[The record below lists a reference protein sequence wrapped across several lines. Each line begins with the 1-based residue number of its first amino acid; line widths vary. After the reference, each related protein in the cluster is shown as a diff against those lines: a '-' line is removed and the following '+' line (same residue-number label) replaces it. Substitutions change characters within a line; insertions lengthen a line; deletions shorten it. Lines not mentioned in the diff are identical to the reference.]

1 MLHSMNLTKPCWGHK
16 GDGKMLTDLE
26 VIQMVDEALE
36 SIWKNEIKAD
46 YESGWLLKE
55 DTLKNAMYFHLRNRL
70 GKLFDENDIRIFTE
84 FTDCKF
90 KRSGYRPDMVIA
102 KVDVDSNANYWGD
115 AVTECL
121 AVIELKYKTGFTA
134 SEEIYADYDK
144 LQYYVETLGVGSKL
158 YMATIWEYE
167 DDESAWAEEDSS
179 WIKGRVT
186 ELNASYKRNADNEL
200 QFYVVRH

>member
-1 MLHSMNLTKPCWGHK
+1 
-16 GDGKMLTDLE
+16 MLTDLE
-26 VIQMVDEALE
+26 VIQMLDEALE
-36 SIWKNEIKAD
+36 SIWENEIKAD
-46 YESGWLLKE
+46 YEGGWLLKE

-84 FTDCKF
+84 FTDYKF
-90 KRSGYRPDMVIA
+90 KHSGYRPDMVIA
-102 KVDVDSNANYWGD
+102 KVNLDSNASYWGD

-144 LQYYVETLGVGSKL
+144 LQYYVEKLGVGSKL

-179 WIKGRVT
+179 WINGRVT
-186 ELNASYKRNADNEL
+186 ELNASYKRNTDNEL
-200 QFYVVRH
+200 QFYVVKH

>member
-1 MLHSMNLTKPCWGHK
+1 M
-16 GDGKMLTDLE
+16 
-26 VIQMVDEALE
+26 
-36 SIWKNEIKAD
+36 
-46 YESGWLLKE
+46 
-55 DTLKNAMYFHLRNRL
+55 
-70 GKLFDENDIRIFTE
+70 
-84 FTDCKF
+84 
-90 KRSGYRPDMVIA
+90 
-102 KVDVDSNANYWGD
+102 KVAVDSNANYWGD

-144 LQYYVETLGVGSKL
+144 LQYYVETLSVGSKL

-186 ELNASYKRNADNEL
+186 ELNVSYKRNADNEL

>member
-1 MLHSMNLTKPCWGHK
+1 
-16 GDGKMLTDLE
+16 MLTNIE
-26 VIQMVDEALE
+26 ATQMITEAIE

-46 YESGWLLKE
+46 YEGGWLLKE
-55 DTLKNAMYFHLRNRL
+55 DTLKNAMYFHLRGRL
-70 GKLFDENDIRIFTE
+70 GKLFDDNDIRIFTE
-84 FTDCKF
+84 FTDCEF
-90 KRSGYRPDMVIA
+90 KHSGYRPDMVIA
-102 KVDVDSNANYWGD
+102 KVDTNSDASYWGD

-144 LQYYVETLGVGSKL
+144 LQYYMETLGIGCRL

-167 DDESAWAEEDSS
+167 DDKTPWAEDDD

-186 ELNASYKRNADNEL
+186 ELNASYKRNSKYEP
-200 QFYVVRH
+200 QFYIVRH